1 MLIPPQMAVP
11 PDGVYIT
18 EVEWQGQLLP
28 AMTNIGANPTF
39 AHQYRRIETHILQ
52 WSGDMYDEDIVVR
65 FRKRLR
71 PEIRFDSKEE
81 LIGQMEEDKRKTL
94 IYFSSN
100 DN

>member
-1 MLIPPQMAVP
+1 
-11 PDGVYIT
+11 
-18 EVEWQGQLLP
+18 
-28 AMTNIGANPTF
+28 
-39 AHQYRRIETHILQ
+39 
-52 WSGDMYDEDIVVR
+52 MYDEDIVVR